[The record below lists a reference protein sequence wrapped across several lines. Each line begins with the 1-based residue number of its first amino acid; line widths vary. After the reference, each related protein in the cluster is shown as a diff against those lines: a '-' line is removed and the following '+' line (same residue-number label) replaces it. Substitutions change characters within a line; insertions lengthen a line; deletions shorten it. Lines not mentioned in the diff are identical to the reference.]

1 MNKTVL
7 KIISLIL
14 TAALTVGIAGF
25 NTIIADAET
34 LVFGDWEYEISPGGK
49 FAAITGYNGND
60 IFVEIPSVLGGKP
73 VAVIGPAAFKENT
86 SICEVTFP
94 SSVRSVRSGAFEA
107 CTSLEK
113 VNLNYGIKEIHDSFK
128 QTAIKSI
135 SIPSSVDYL
144 SVRGFSSEY
153 ISQMIIEAD
162 NASKCMLWSP
172 GILNWCGSFELIFKG
187 IPKVEVDRDLRA
199 VGYQFSKIG
208 DDYCYKY
215 LEQTDAETYNSG
227 DYTYT
232 LDSGEATVVRCN
244 DFTSEEII
252 VPDTLDGYPVT
263 AVGDFA
269 FSAVSE
275 VGDSWGNTVITYSYN
290 YKKITL
296 PESVKTIGRYAF
308 AENKNLQEVILPEGL
323 TDFNYCAFMN
333 CKNLNIINIPDGIEC
348 LPDALFMGCN
358 NLKTL
363 ELPDGIKTICDKA
376 ISITADETGAQFSVD
391 LPDSVEFL
399 GANLFENCRYAE
411 TVTLPKNL
419 RVMRGTFRNM
429 QDLKQVIFN
438 GPLREIGD
446 YTFRG
451 CTGLE
456 EISVPD
462 TVTVLGTGVFY
473 NCPSL
478 KKAYLSE
485 NITVLEVLTFWF
497 CTSLTEL
504 EWNAEKLYIEESAF
518 MKCPLQSFDFS
529 KTQSIDE
536 SAFRES
542 GIEKAK
548 IGQPEGDGKTK
559 IGVGAQSFMSCSE
572 LQTVAL
578 GGNVDE
584 VGSRAFADCEK
595 LDTVI
600 ISDSVEKIA
609 EDAFDGSDNVT
620 IYCFANS
627 YAEAYAIENKIKV
640 TTLVISPIPNQT
652 YTTKKIEPELTVSM
666 SSQTLGENDYSAEY
680 YNNINVGTANVI
692 VSGKG
697 EFDML
702 VSKAD
707 FAIVAKNIANV
718 QISAIPS
725 QKYDNTA
732 AIKPGV
738 TVKYNGV
745 KLKEGTDYSLSY
757 GNNHS
762 VGTATV
768 TIKGIGNYKGTAT
781 VNFEIVDEED
791 NAIKRFFNAIADF
804 FIMAWNWF
812 IGLLRR

>member
-1 MNKTVL
+1 MNKTL
-7 KIISLIL
+7 SKIISLFLAVVL
-14 TAALTVGIAGF
+14 TAGIVSVNTVM
-25 NTIIADAET
+25 ADAET
-34 LVFGDWEYEISPGGK
+34 LVFGDWEYEISTGGK
-49 FAAITGYNGND
+49 FAAITGYNGTD
-60 IFVEIPSVLGGKP
+60 IFLEIPSVIGGKP
-73 VAVIGPAAFKENT
+73 VAVIGPGAFKGNT

-94 SSVRSVRSGAFEA
+94 TSVRSVRSGAFES

-128 QTAIKSI
+128 NTAIKSI
-135 SIPSSVDYL
+135 TIPSSVEYL
-144 SVRGFSSEY
+144 TVRGFSSEY

-162 NASKCMLWSP
+162 NASKCTLWSP
-172 GILNWCGSFELIFKG
+172 GILNWCGSFELIFRG
-187 IPKVEVDRDLRA
+187 IPKVEVDCDLRA
-199 VGYQFSKIG
+199 VGYQFSKNG

-215 LEQTDAETYNSG
+215 LEQPSAETYDSG

-244 DFTSEEII
+244 DFISEEII

-275 VGDSWGNTVITYSYN
+275 VGESWGNTVITYSYN
-290 YKKITL
+290 YQKITL

-308 AENKNLQEVILPEGL
+308 AENKNLQEVVLPEDL

-333 CKNLNIINIPDGIEC
+333 CKNLNKINIPDGVEC
-348 LPDALFMGCN
+348 LPDALFMGCSK
-358 NLKTL
+358 LKTL

-376 ISITADETGAQFSVD
+376 ISITADETGTQFSVD

-399 GANLFENCRYAE
+399 GANLFESCCYAE

-419 RVMRGTFRNM
+419 RIMRGTFRNM
-429 QDLKQVIFN
+429 QDLKKVIFN
-438 GPLREIGD
+438 GSLREIGD

-451 CTGLE
+451 CTGIE
-456 EISVPD
+456 EMSVPD
-462 TVTVLGTGVFY
+462 TVTVLGMGVFY

-478 KKAYLSE
+478 KKVYLSE
-485 NITVLEVLTFWF
+485 NITILEVMTFWH
-497 CTSLTEL
+497 CTSLTDL

-548 IGQPEGDGKTK
+548 IGQPESTAETK

-584 VGSRAFADCEK
+584 IGSMAFADCEK
-595 LDTVI
+595 LETVI

-609 EDAFDGSDNVT
+609 EDAFDGSENVT

-627 YAEAYAIENKIKV
+627 YAETFAIENKIKV

-697 EFDML
+697 ELDML
-702 VSKAD
+702 VSKAE
-707 FAIVAKNIANV
+707 FAIVAKNISKV
-718 QISAIPS
+718 HISSIPS
-725 QKYDNTA
+725 QYYDNSA

-738 TVKYNGV
+738 TLKYNGV
-745 KLKEGTDYSLSY
+745 KLKEGTDYTLSY
-757 GNNHS
+757 ANNHS

-768 TIKGIGNYKGTAT
+768 KIKGIGNYKGTAT
-781 VNFEIVDEED
+781 VDFEIVNEED
-791 NAIKRFFNAIADF
+791 NALRRFFNSIADF
-804 FIMAWNWF
+804 FVMAWNWF
-812 IGLLRR
+812 IGLFRR

>member
-14 TAALTVGIAGF
+14 MVALTVGIAGF
-25 NTIIADAET
+25 NTIMADAEA
-34 LVFGDWEYEISPGGK
+34 LVFGDWEYEISTGGK
-49 FAAITGYNGND
+49 FAAITGYNGTD
-60 IFVEIPSVLGGKP
+60 IFLEIPSVINGKP
-73 VAVIGPAAFKENT
+73 VAVIGPSAFKGNT

-94 SSVRSVRSGAFEA
+94 SSVRSIRSGAFES

-113 VNLNYGIKEIHDSFK
+113 VNLNYGIKEIHDAFK

-135 SIPSSVDYL
+135 TIPSSVDYL

-162 NASKCMLWSP
+162 NASKCALWSP
-172 GILNWCGSFELIFKG
+172 GILNFCGSFELIFKG

-199 VGYQFSKIG
+199 VGYRFSKIG

-215 LEQTDAETYNSG
+215 LEQRDAETYDSG

-232 LDSGEATVVRCN
+232 LDSDEATVIRCN

-269 FSAVSE
+269 FSAASE
-275 VGDSWGNTVITYSYN
+275 VGESWGNTVITYSYN
-290 YKKITL
+290 YKRITL

-308 AENKNLQEVILPEGL
+308 AENKNLQEVVLPEGL
-323 TDFNYCAFMN
+323 KDFNYCAFMN
-333 CKNLNIINIPDGIEC
+333 CKNLNKINIPDGIEC
-348 LPDALFMGCN
+348 LPDALFMGCSK
-358 NLKTL
+358 LKTL
-363 ELPDGIKTICDKA
+363 ELPDGIKTVCDKA
-376 ISITADETGAQFSVD
+376 ISITADETGTQFSVD
-391 LPDSVEFL
+391 LPDSVEYL
-399 GANLFENCRYAE
+399 GADLFSNCRYAE
-411 TVTLPKNL
+411 TVTLPENL
-419 RVMRGTFRNM
+419 RIMRGTFKNM

-438 GPLREIGD
+438 GSLREIGD

-451 CTGLE
+451 CTGIE
-456 EISVPD
+456 EMSVPD
-462 TVTVLGTGVFY
+462 TVKVLGVGVFY

-478 KKAYLSE
+478 KKVYLSE
-485 NITVLEVLTFWF
+485 NVTILEVMTFWH

-504 EWNAEKLYIEESAF
+504 EWNAEKLYIEDNAF
-518 MKCPLQSFDFS
+518 LKCPLQSFDFS

-559 IGVGAQSFMSCSE
+559 IGVGAQSFMSCNE

-584 VGSRAFADCEK
+584 VGSKAFADCEN
-595 LDTVI
+595 LETVI
-600 ISDSVEKIA
+600 ISDSVERIA
-609 EDAFDGSDNVT
+609 EDAFDGSENVT

-627 YAEAYAIENKIKV
+627 YAETFAIENKIKV

-652 YTTKKIEPELTVSM
+652 YTTKEIKPELSVSM
-666 SSQTLGENDYSAEY
+666 SSQTLGKNEYSAEY

-697 EFDML
+697 DFDML

-707 FAIVAKNIANV
+707 FAIVAKNIADV
-718 QISAIPS
+718 QISKISS
-725 QKYDNTA
+725 QTYDNGS
-732 AIKPGV
+732 AIKPEV
-738 TVKYNGV
+738 TVKYNGE
-745 KLKEGTDYSLSY
+745 KLKAGMDYTLSY
-757 GNNHS
+757 EDNHN

-768 TIKGIGNYKGTAT
+768 KIKGIGNYKGTAT
-781 VNFEIVDEED
+781 ANFEIIDKED
-791 NAIKRFFNAIADF
+791 SGIKRFFTAIADF

-812 IGLLRR
+812 IGLFK